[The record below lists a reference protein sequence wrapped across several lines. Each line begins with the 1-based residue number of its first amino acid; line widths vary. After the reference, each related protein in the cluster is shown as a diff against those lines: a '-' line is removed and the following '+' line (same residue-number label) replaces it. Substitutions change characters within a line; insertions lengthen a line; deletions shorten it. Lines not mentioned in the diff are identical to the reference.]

1 MIFDKYLNDTY
12 LDILY
17 SNYNLDYLK
26 SIDSNNFIEIYNL
39 LKNKGFYFIDD
50 IIINYMDMF
59 ELDKE
64 CLNKVLTYLEDKM
77 GKDYIKKIGLNMTI
91 LDKIIGTTIN
101 LEMKEDQQVTKLLK
115 TNDIIKNELSNYS
128 NDVTSLVYPESIIL
142 KSEDG
147 YSYPIA
153 TKEKA
158 LCDKLYTLKPLKNY
172 R

>member
-39 LKNKGFYFIDD
+39 LKNKGFYFIED

-77 GKDYIKKIGLNMTI
+77 GKDYIKKIGHNMTI
-91 LDKIIGTTIN
+91 LDKIIDTTIN
-101 LEMKEDQQVTKLLK
+101 LGLKED
-115 TNDIIKNELSNYS
+115 
-128 NDVTSLVYPESIIL
+128 
-142 KSEDG
+142 
-147 YSYPIA
+147 
-153 TKEKA
+153 
-158 LCDKLYTLKPLKNY
+158 
-172 R
+172 